1 MTKIESFQDQ
11 IFLVF
16 SQIQT
21 WVAILKLYATKIT
34 IER

>member
-1 MTKIESFQDQ
+1 MTNIESIQDLV
-11 IFLVF
+11 FLVF